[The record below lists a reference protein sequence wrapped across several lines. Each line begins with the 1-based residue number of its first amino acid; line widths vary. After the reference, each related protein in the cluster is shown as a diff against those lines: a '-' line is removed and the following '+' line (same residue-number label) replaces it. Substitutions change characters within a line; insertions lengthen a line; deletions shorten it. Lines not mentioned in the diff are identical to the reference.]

1 MPYAPMVRRTVLVP
15 KFHIWQT
22 TRKTLTVTAMA
33 AVVTG
38 GAFLTTGSA
47 SASTMLADS
56 CAGSVTGSM
65 GDQVAVRGQS
75 LSDVVK
81 TAAKTK
87 EIFLHL
93 NGVDPDALAKAI
105 AGKGA
110 LTIGEIPRAAGSTIG
125 GSVVAS
131 VVTQALQNESSLG
144 FFDTKNQTLDAIRAG
159 VTKSCGITTIAS
171 NYAPPSSAGNNPA
184 AAPGTPSGSGTGVS
198 PGTSLGTGGVGGTG
212 IAPPRDYSDIP
223 VASAGGFA
231 IPPGIKYPAN
241 SPLPG
246 QQSPEF
252 GILGAGSDTGQP
264 NQSADVR
271 NAGNA
276 DALASPM
283 SADDVQLPMLFAV
296 LALAGVTAA
305 LVRTWVLRKV
315 S

>member
-1 MPYAPMVRRTVLVP
+1 MP
-15 KFHIWQT
+15 KFDIWQT
-22 TRKTLTVTAMA
+22 TRKALTVTAMA

-38 GAFLTTGSA
+38 GALLTTGSA

-56 CAGSVTGSM
+56 CAGSVTGNM
-65 GDQVAVRGQS
+65 GDQIAVQGQS

-110 LTIGEIPRAAGSTIG
+110 LTVGQIPQTAGSSVG

-131 VVTQALQNESSLG
+131 VVTQALQDESGLG
-144 FFDTKNQTLDAIRAG
+144 LLGTKDETLDAIRAG
-159 VTKSCGITTIAS
+159 VTKSCGITAIAA
-171 NYAPPSSAGNNPA
+171 NYVSPTPARGDGTATAPSGPNGGTT
-184 AAPGTPSGSGTGVS
+184 AAPGGTL
-198 PGTSLGTGGVGGTG
+198 LGTGGIAGTG
-212 IAPPRDYSDIP
+212 TAPPRDYSNIP
-223 VASAGGFA
+223 AASAGGFTV
-231 IPPGIKYPAN
+231 PPGIKYPGN
-241 SPLPG
+241 NPLPG
-246 QQSPEF
+246 EQSPEF
-252 GILGAGSDTGQP
+252 GILGAGADTGQP
-264 NQSADVR
+264 AQSADVR

-276 DALASPM
+276 DALASPVP
-283 SADDVQLPMLFAV
+283 AGDVQLPMLFAV
-296 LALAGVTAA
+296 MALAGVTAA

>member
-1 MPYAPMVRRTVLVP
+1 VP

-22 TRKTLTVTAMA
+22 TRKALTITAMA

-38 GAFLTTGSA
+38 GALSTTGSA
-47 SASTMLADS
+47 AASTMLADS
-56 CAGSVTGSM
+56 CAGSVTGNM
-65 GDQVAVRGQS
+65 GDQIAVPGKS

-105 AGKGA
+105 ADKGA
-110 LTIGEIPRAAGSTIG
+110 LTVGQIPQTAGSSIG

-131 VVTQALQNESSLG
+131 VVTQALQNEGGLG
-144 FFDTKNQTLDAIRAG
+144 LLGTKNETLDAIRAG
-159 VTKSCGITTIAS
+159 VTKSCGITVIAV
-171 NYAPPSSAGNNPA
+171 NYVSPTTARGDGTATGPGGTT
-184 AAPGTPSGSGTGVS
+184 APGGTLV
-198 PGTSLGTGGVGGTG
+198 GTGGVAGTG
-212 IAPPRDYSDIP
+212 TAPPRDYSNIP
-223 VASAGGFA
+223 AASAGGFA
-231 IPPGIKYPAN
+231 VPPGIKYPAN
-241 SPLPG
+241 NPLPG

-252 GILGAGSDTGQP
+252 GILGAGADTGQP
-264 NQSADVR
+264 DQSADVR

-276 DALASPM
+276 DALASPVP
-283 SADDVQLPMLFAV
+283 AGDIQLPMLFAV
-296 LALAGVTAA
+296 MALAGVTAA